1 MKLSM
6 KTRHIL
12 EGYSF
17 VSLWIVG
24 FFLFMA
30 VPLGRSLFYTFN
42 DLKPT
47 KEGLVATFV
56 GLKNYRQAFTT
67 DVHFV
72 PLLTETMQ
80 DLVTHVPLILIFSMF
95 SAVLLNRQTFGR
107 TFFRGVFFLPVII
120 ASGEALRKLLQQGSA
135 NLPIF
140 TNWSLY
146 RQLNHFI
153 PEGILEPLLKYADS
167 LTLVMWDSGV
177 QILIFLAAL
186 QTVSPALYE
195 AAKMDGAT
203 SWETFW
209 KITFPMLIP
218 MIFVNTLFTI
228 VNSFTNPDNGIMNHL
243 LHTVFV
249 SNDYAY
255 GSTIG
260 WLYFIFIFIILG
272 VVFLIFRK
280 GLADN

>member
-47 KEGLVATFV
+47 KEGLAATFV

-260 WLYFIFIFIILG
+260 WLYFIFIFIVLG